1 MPRNLLARLVSIAS
15 AVLLLATLTPA
26 ATAAPAAQ
34 TAADPKT
41 LVIGASFDIKSLD
54 PGRGFEQIGGMVH
67 KATYNTLVTLADND
81 ITQIVPDL
89 ADRWEVSPDAKTF
102 TFSLHPGVKFHTS
115 GNVMTSADVKW
126 SLDRAIGIK
135 GNPSF
140 LLDGITSVETP
151 DPLTVTIRKSEA
163 DPAFISK
170 GSFSVFA
177 VLDSKTVQAHG
188 GATGPDAKTTDTAEQ
203 WLNQNS
209 AGTGPFIMTRYV
221 PDSEVTVQKFAGY
234 WKGDAGFDRVIYRNI
249 PTAATQKLTLTA
261 GDIDIATE
269 VSPDS
274 VADLQSNPAV
284 KVTASVGP
292 DIFFLL
298 MNQNPEL
305 TSGIMSNPL
314 VQNAVRY
321 ALDYDGI
328 NALVG
333 GPAATPATIL
343 PIGFLGAYGSDR
355 AFKRD
360 LGMAT
365 TLLAQAG
372 YPNGFNVDLQY
383 PTNFSRDGVSFDLVA
398 QKVQADLADA
408 GINVTLK
415 PGEINTELANYRA
428 AQEGFGFW
436 LWGPDYFDSNDY
448 LAFLPEGIVGK
459 RTSWTNA
466 NSEPFIQTL
475 RDQINVETDTVRR
488 AQLWQMAQ
496 DYLQQSGPF
505 AVLVQPGVYI
515 ATRANIGN
523 YFYNPSWRVNPYILT
538 KG

>member
-1 MPRNLLARLVSIAS
+1 
-15 AVLLLATLTPA
+15 
-26 ATAAPAAQ
+26 
-34 TAADPKT
+34 
-41 LVIGASFDIKSLD
+41 
-54 PGRGFEQIGGMVH
+54 MVH

-81 ITQIVPDL
+81 ISQIVPDL

-102 TFSLHPGVKFHTS
+102 TFFLHPGVKFHTS

-126 SLDRAIGIK
+126 SIERAMGIK

-140 LLDGITSVETP
+140 LLDGITSIEAP
-151 DPLTVTIRKSEA
+151 DALTVSIHKSDP

-170 GSFSVFA
+170 TSFAVFA
-177 VLDSKTVQAHG
+177 ALDSKTVQAHG
-188 GATGPDAKTTDTAEQ
+188 GTTGPDAKTTDTAEQ

-209 AGTGPFIMTRYV
+209 AGTGPFVLTKYL
-221 PDSEVTVQKFAGY
+221 PDSEVDVQKFAGF
-234 WKGDAGFDRVIYRNI
+234 WRGDAAFDRVIYRSLQ
-249 PTAATQKLTLTA
+249 TAATQKLTLTA

-269 VSPDS
+269 IAPDS
-274 VADLQSNPAV
+274 VADLQSNPSV
-284 KVTASVGP
+284 RVSSSVGP

-298 MNQNPEL
+298 MNQNPDL

-328 NALVG
+328 NSLVG

-343 PIGFLGAYGSDR
+343 PIGFLGAYGSDH

-360 LGMAT
+360 LGMAA

-383 PTNFSRDGVSFDLVA
+383 PTNFSTDGVSFDLVA

-428 AQEGFGFW
+428 GQEGFGFW

-459 RTSWTNA
+459 RASWTNA

-475 RDQINVETDTVRR
+475 RDQINTETDNVRR

-505 AVLVQPGVYI
+505 AVVIQPGVYI

-538 KG
+538 KS

>member
-1 MPRNLLARLVSIAS
+1 VSIAS

-269 VSPDS
+269 ISPDS

-360 LGMAT
+360 LGMAA